1 MGNSL
6 LSLLALAPALQAPPP
21 ATPPPATLPPLATPL
36 LLVPAL
42 DRIGPE
48 CGLGDGGFHFGP
60 VPDPV
65 PRPDPRPGHGVS
77 PGGATVECRREGVK
91 VTFPAGRELLF
102 APDGYLHLRG
112 GEVIGQFGGGVELQF
127 LDGSSL
133 RIARGGSHR
142 TPIESVVLVRGNAG
156 VRLWSGQDADA
167 TPVEAGT
174 WLADREWCL
183 GDGGA
188 LYRAIAL
195 GPLVTLQRR
204 LLPKDLDPAPPPA
217 RLVLAVDAV
226 LQSVQDL
233 VEAQGK
239 RVEREATPE
248 LLAVIEALPSI
259 LVADRHPPPRI
270 SAEPLRF
277 VLRRGFVLQFVLAGA
292 ELRMELCHEDSQ
304 APFLVWRLGYASEV
318 AYAVRANE
326 WTGQQ
331 RQPGQQ
337 EQRWSRPLRLPAPAP
352 ALAARRV
359 REELIPAHAVLHQ
372 LQR

>member
-1 MGNSL
+1 MGISL
-6 LSLLALAPALQAPPP
+6 LSFLALAPVLQGPPP
-21 ATPPPATLPPLATPL
+21 ANPPATLPPLPAPL

-42 DRIGPE
+42 DRVGPE
-48 CGLGDGGFHFGP
+48 CGLGDGGFGHGP
-60 VPDPV
+60 LPGPTT
-65 PRPDPRPGHGVS
+65 RPEPRPGHGMS
-77 PGGATVECRREGVK
+77 PGGAAVECRREGVK
-91 VTFPAGRELLF
+91 VTFPGGRELLF

-133 RIARGGSHR
+133 RIARSGSRR
-142 TPIESVVLVRGNAG
+142 TPIESVVLAQGNAG
-156 VRLWSGQDADA
+156 VRLWSGLDADA

-174 WLADREWCL
+174 WVGDREWCL

-233 VEAQGK
+233 VEARGK

-270 SAEPLRF
+270 SADPLRF
-277 VLRRGFVLQFVLAGA
+277 VLRHGFVLQFALAGA
-292 ELRMELCHEDSQ
+292 ELRMELCHEDGQ

-318 AYAVRANE
+318 AYAVLANE
-326 WTGQQ
+326 WQKQQ
-331 RQPGQQ
+331 QQQPG
-337 EQRWSRPLRLPAPAP
+337 QRWSRPLRLPAAAP
-352 ALAARRV
+352 ALAARRD
-359 REELIPAHAVLHQ
+359 RDELIPAHAVLRQ

>member
-1 MGNSL
+1 MGFSL
-6 LSLLALAPALQAPPP
+6 LSLLALSPGLQAPPQQ
-21 ATPPPATLPPLATPL
+21 LPEASAPL

-48 CGLGDGGFHFGP
+48 CGLGDGGFRQGP
-60 VPDPV
+60 RPE
-65 PRPDPRPGHGVS
+65 PDPRPGHGLS

-91 VTFPAGRELLF
+91 VTFPGGRELLF

-133 RIARGGSHR
+133 RILRCGSRR
-142 TPIESVVLVRGNAG
+142 TPIESVVLARGGAG

-174 WLADREWCL
+174 WVGDREWCL

-195 GPLVTLQRR
+195 GPLVTLQRQ

-233 VEAQGK
+233 VEARGK

-248 LLAVIEALPSI
+248 LLAVIEALPSV
-259 LVADRHPPPRI
+259 LVADLHPPPRI

-277 VLRRGFVLQFVLAGA
+277 VLRRGFVLQFALAGA
-292 ELRMELCHEDSQ
+292 ELRMELCHEQSS

-318 AYAVRANE
+318 AYAMPAYALL
-326 WTGQQ
+326 GQQ
-331 RQPGQQ
+331 QQNQPQQGQ
-337 EQRWSRPLRLPAPAP
+337 RLSRPLRLPAAAP
-352 ALAARRV
+352 ALAARRE
-359 REELIPAHAVLHQ
+359 RDELIPAHAVLRQ
-372 LQR
+372 LQAR